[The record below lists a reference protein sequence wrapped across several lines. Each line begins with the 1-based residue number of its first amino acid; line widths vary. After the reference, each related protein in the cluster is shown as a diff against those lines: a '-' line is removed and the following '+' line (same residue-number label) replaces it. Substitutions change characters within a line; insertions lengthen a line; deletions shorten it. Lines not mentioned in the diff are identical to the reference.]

1 MANETGHLIDIRSR
15 LRIAQVFSCTCMTK
29 TPISSFHKDRC
40 TYRVLDECANL
51 VDVILSDDT
60 QNKNRI
66 CANHPKDAVLK
77 MMAMTPQGFAAATDD
92 DQIRYIHQLLSQIQK
107 LCGYVRI
114 DVGSASETFEV
125 FPNTLK
131 TMPFPQQILSCL
143 AEMADAASKI
153 NKTDISHEKFVKCCR
168 DVYACT
174 INGFVTLAKRR
185 HDAHNLILTQN
196 GEKLL

>member
-1 MANETGHLIDIRSR
+1 MENGTGHLINIGSR

-29 TPISSFHKDRC
+29 TPISSFHKDHC

-51 VDVILSDDT
+51 VDIILSDDT

-66 CANHPKDAVLK
+66 SANHLKDAVLK
-77 MMAMTPQGFAAATDD
+77 MVAMTPQGFAASTDD
-92 DQIRYIHQLLSQIQK
+92 DQIRYIHQLLSEIQK
-107 LCGYVRI
+107 LCGSMGI

-125 FPNTLK
+125 LPATLK
-131 TMPFPQQILSCL
+131 AMPFPEQILSCL
-143 AEMADAASKI
+143 ARMANAAAKI
-153 NKTDISHEKFVKCCR
+153 DTANISLEEFAQCCR

-185 HDAHNLILTQN
+185 HDAHNLVLTQN
-196 GEKLL
+196 GEKSL